1 MYIHTYVL
9 LVTGLMKCKRG
20 NGGPFPF
27 PFLSFM
33 CQQKVSCT
41 WPRDK
46 KTTYEMTKDC
56 TFDERKGKSL
66 EKHED
71 LTKMISVEK
80 IVQLNK

>member
-9 LVTGLMKCKRG
+9 LVTGLMKCKGG

-41 WPRDK
+41 WPWDK
-46 KTTYEMTKDC
+46 KTTYEMTK
-56 TFDERKGKSL
+56 ERKGKSL

-71 LTKMISVEK
+71 LTKR
-80 IVQLNK
+80 